1 MSRSLGFT
9 ISDSLQLSL
18 GYAERLLKDVQAD
31 QFARFGSPGGQIV
44 ESNHAAF
51 VYGHLS
57 LYGPIMLKDL
67 GHDAPATPDAFQDV
81 FSKNAQCVD
90 DPRGTIYPPME
101 QVTEFF
107 FTGYRTV
114 LEALQA
120 TSDEALQQ
128 PNPLGGPMTEK
139 FPTLGSMHAFY
150 AGGHMMMHL
159 GQMSAW
165 RRMQGIGAA

>member
-18 GYAERLLKDVQAD
+18 GYAERLLKGVNAD
-31 QFARFGSPGGQIV
+31 QFARFGSPGGQVV

-51 VYGHLS
+51 VLGHLS
-57 LYGPIMLKDL
+57 LYAPIMLKDL
-67 GHDAPATPDAFQDV
+67 GHNAPTTPDAFQEV

-90 DPRGTIYPPME
+90 DSRGTIYPPMDH
-101 QVTEFF
+101 VTEFF
-107 FTGYRTV
+107 FSGYRTV

-120 TSDEALQQ
+120 TGDEAFQQ
-128 PNPLGGPMTEK
+128 PNPLGGPMAEK

-159 GQMSAW
+159 GQLSAW